1 MGTGSEFVSNSV
13 PVTDLARKEKMETR
27 VSQRETRPGSMGN
40 SRPVGEIAMA
50 RTRPAAARMFETGIE

>member
-1 MGTGSEFVSNSV
+1 MESIV
-13 PVTDLARKEKMETR
+13 PM
-27 VSQRETRPGSMGN
+27 RETLPGSMGN